1 MARNVKEFEDYLIE
15 NPHGVVPLSNY
26 EKSPATAFL
35 NFVCL
40 AKDAS
45 IQCTSKFKNGRN
57 SYTQDALDSMYIING
72 GLLASIM
79 GNFETFEKYMFAG
92 MFELSVYLK
101 KFNLEKFLKDIKKAS
116 KQDANTKFEM
126 DFSRVAG
133 YRDSKVSI
141 GLLLGD
147 QLKNWQSPTIVSSYF
162 GAFNLKSSNGQPK
175 TIFSN
180 DDKERLSVLW
190 QMRHSIVHTASTITL
205 PDSQKIGKLS
215 SFGGKV
221 ISLDKQFINEVARKF
236 HPIIKDATSLLKDCF
251 EYNLRSDLTSDVSN
265 RVANLFEVS
274 SPCSTWL

>member
-57 SYTQDALDSMYIING
+57 SYTQDALDSIYIING

-79 GNFETFEKYMFAG
+79 GNFETF
-92 MFELSVYLK
+92 
-101 KFNLEKFLKDIKKAS
+101 
-116 KQDANTKFEM
+116 DANTKFEM